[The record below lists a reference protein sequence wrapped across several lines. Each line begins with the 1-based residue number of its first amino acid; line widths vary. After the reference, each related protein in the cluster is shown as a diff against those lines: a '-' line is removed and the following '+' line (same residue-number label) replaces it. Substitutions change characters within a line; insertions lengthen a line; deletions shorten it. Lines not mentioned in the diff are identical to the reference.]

1 MCGSYG
7 TPSSGLKCG
16 TYSGQ
21 FGFVYVEPKSDLGRY
36 DQEIFLSTHEWD
48 GYLTNDE
55 LDEQT
60 FETPEQQERERQ
72 ASKLEPDHWE
82 VAYRSASINGKALG
96 HGEPIR
102 VKEGQRV
109 LFHLLN
115 ASATNN
121 IRMSL
126 PGHNFRVIALDGNPV
141 PKPTLVDILELGVG
155 ERVDAVVE
163 MRTPGVWIFGS
174 NDDVLRDQ
182 GMGVIVEYAGKRGE
196 PAWKDPTGRD
206 WDYTLFSNG
215 ETPVKENIAF
225 PMVIDQIMQ
234 TPKGFEQWLINS
246 HAYDKGDA
254 PTVLTRGKRYRV
266 AFKNNSDDW
275 HPLHFHRSRFE
286 LVRMDGKL
294 ATGISKDVFVIKPF
308 GTAEVDWVPTEAGLT
323 LFHCHQQL
331 HMDSGF
337 KKVFNVI

>member
-1 MCGSYG
+1 MGGCIQYG
-7 TPSSGLKCG
+7 L
-16 TYSGQ
+16 
-21 FGFVYVEPKSDLGRY
+21 
-36 DQEIFLSTHEWD
+36 
-48 GYLTNDE
+48 
-55 LDEQT
+55 
-60 FETPEQQERERQ
+60 
-72 ASKLEPDHWE
+72 
-82 VAYRSASINGKALG
+82 SINGKALG

-163 MRTPGVWIFGS
+163 MLNTGRLIFGS

-215 ETPVKENIAF
+215 IIPVKENIAF

-266 AFKNNSDDW
+266 AFKNNSDELSPAAFPSQ
-275 HPLHFHRSRFE
+275 PL
-286 LVRMDGKL
+286 
-294 ATGISKDVFVIKPF
+294 
-308 GTAEVDWVPTEAGLT
+308 
-323 LFHCHQQL
+323 
-331 HMDSGF
+331 
-337 KKVFNVI
+337 